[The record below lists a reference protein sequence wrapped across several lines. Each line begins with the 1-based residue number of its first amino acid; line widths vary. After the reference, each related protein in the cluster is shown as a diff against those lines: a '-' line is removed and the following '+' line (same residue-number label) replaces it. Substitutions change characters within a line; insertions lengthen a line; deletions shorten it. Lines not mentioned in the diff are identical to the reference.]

1 MFRLT
6 TLDVRRQ
13 LCIKP
18 FIRIAV
24 DKGNRMSKQKQ
35 SAASGIIDTIK
46 TLLIAGVIAI
56 GFRSFVAEPFNI
68 PSGSMI
74 PSLLVGDYLFV
85 TKYSYGYSRYSVPFA
100 LAPIQNRVF
109 AGGRKPQ
116 RGQVAV
122 FRLPSD
128 TSVDYIKRV
137 VGIPGDKVQVKGGV
151 LHINEKPVLRRMIG
165 NGVQPALNGRRNTT
179 LYQETLPEGDIHL
192 IQEIS
197 DEQAFDNTPEFMV
210 PANHYFM
217 MGDNRD
223 NSRDSRTSSVGF
235 VPLENFIG
243 EAKFLFFS
251 HDHSAHIW
259 EIWKWPAAIRFGRI
273 GNLIE

>member
-1 MFRLT
+1 
-6 TLDVRRQ
+6 
-13 LCIKP
+13 
-18 FIRIAV
+18 
-24 DKGNRMSKQKQ
+24 MSSQKQ

-56 GFRSFVAEPFNI
+56 GFRSLVAEPFNI

-85 TKYSYGYSRYSVPFA
+85 SKYSYGYSRYSFPFG
-100 LAPIQNRVF
+100 LAPIQGRIF
-109 AGGRKPQ
+109 AGDRKPQ
-116 RGQVAV
+116 RGQIAV

-137 VGIPGDKVQVKGGV
+137 AGLPGDKIQVRRGV
-151 LHINEKPVLRRMIG
+151 LHINGKPVERRMLG
-165 NGVQPALNGRRNTT
+165 NGVQPTSRSEQITT
-179 LYQETLPEGDIHL
+179 LYQEILPEGRIHV

-197 DEQAFDNTPEFMV
+197 DRQAFDNTPEFVV
-210 PANHYFM
+210 PAGHYFM

-223 NSRDSRTSSVGF
+223 NSRDSRSSSVGY

-243 EAKFLFFS
+243 EAQFLFFS
-251 HDHSAHIW
+251 HDHSVRIW
-259 EIWKWPAAIRFGRI
+259 EIWKWPSAIRFGRI
-273 GNLIE
+273 GNAIE

>member
-1 MFRLT
+1 
-6 TLDVRRQ
+6 
-13 LCIKP
+13 
-18 FIRIAV
+18 
-24 DKGNRMSKQKQ
+24 MSTQKQ
-35 SAASGIIDTIK
+35 TATSGIIDTIK
-46 TLLIAGVIAI
+46 TLLIAAVIAI
-56 GFRSFVAEPFNI
+56 GFRSFLAEPFNI

-85 TKYSYGYSRYSVPFA
+85 TKYSYGYSRYSFPFG
-100 LAPIQNRVF
+100 LAPIQGRIL
-109 AGGRKPQ
+109 AGDRKPQ

-137 VGIPGDKVQVKGGV
+137 IGLPGDKIKVRSGV
-151 LHINEKPVLRRMIG
+151 LHINGKPVERRMIG
-165 NGVQPALNGRRNTT
+165 NSVQSASGHGLPTT
-179 LYQETLPEGDIHL
+179 MYQETLPEGSVHF

-197 DEQAFDNTPEFMV
+197 DKQIYDNTPEFV
-210 PANHYFM
+210 IPAGHYFM

-223 NSRDSRTSSVGF
+223 NSRDSRSSSVGF

-259 EIWKWPAAIRFGRI
+259 EIWKWPSAIRFGRI
-273 GNLIE
+273 GNVIE

>member
-1 MFRLT
+1 MPT
-6 TLDVRRQ
+6 
-13 LCIKP
+13 
-18 FIRIAV
+18 
-24 DKGNRMSKQKQ
+24 QKQ
-35 SAASGIIDTIK
+35 TISSGVIESIK

-56 GFRSFVAEPFNI
+56 GFRSFLAEPFNI

-85 TKYSYGYSRYSVPFA
+85 TKYSYGYSRYSFPFG
-100 LAPIQNRVF
+100 LAPIEGRVL
-109 AGGRKPQ
+109 AGDRKPQ

-137 VGIPGDKVQVKGGV
+137 TGLPGDKIQVKRGV
-151 LHINEKPVLRRMIG
+151 LHINGKPVERRMIG
-165 NGVQPALNGRRNTT
+165 NGVQPASRGGQITT
-179 LYQETLPEGDIHL
+179 VYQETLPEGSIHP

-197 DEQAFDNTPEFMV
+197 DRQAFDNTPEFVV
-210 PANHYFM
+210 PAGHYFM

-223 NSRDSRTSSVGF
+223 NSRDSRSSSVGF

-243 EAKFLFFS
+243 EAQFLFFS
-251 HDHSAHIW
+251 HDYSAHIW
-259 EIWKWPAAIRFGRI
+259 EIWKWPSAIRFRRI
-273 GNLIE
+273 GNAIE

>member
-1 MFRLT
+1 
-6 TLDVRRQ
+6 
-13 LCIKP
+13 
-18 FIRIAV
+18 
-24 DKGNRMSKQKQ
+24 MSTQKQ

-46 TLLIAGVIAI
+46 TLLIAGIIAI

-85 TKYSYGYSRYSVPFA
+85 TKYSYGYSRYSFPFG
-100 LAPIQNRVF
+100 LAPIQSRVLS
-109 AGGRKPQ
+109 ADRKPQ

-137 VGIPGDKVQVKGGV
+137 VGLPGDKVQVKAGV
-151 LHINEKPVLRRMIG
+151 LHINGKPVIRRMIG
-165 NGVQPALNGRRNTT
+165 NGVQPTSHGGQITT
-179 LYQETLPEGDIHL
+179 LYQETLPEGSIHL

-197 DEQAFDNTPEFMV
+197 DGQAFDNTQEFIV
-210 PANHYFM
+210 PADHYFM

-223 NSRDSRTSSVGF
+223 NSQDSRSWGSVAEERIVGKA
-235 VPLENFIG
+235 VAIWMHKEPGWNLPT
-243 EAKFLFFS
+243 FS
-251 HDHSAHIW
+251 RAGSF
-259 EIWKWPAAIRFGRI
+259 K
-273 GNLIE
+273 